1 MKKIP
6 LLLCAFLFL
15 SAQALSALPGVA
27 DFLPTE
33 SGRYVYYRDS
43 ANAAGAYIGFLQYDE
58 GTYAIRFYSPR
69 AERGSKELNVFISLD
84 TNKDYVSMTGEKVLE
99 TLKPEDADTL
109 NYLHDLFYEFASRR
123 KKLDKA
129 EFGAKAARME
139 RCTKTEEA
147 TLFGGKYTFIYDF
160 AVPIFNLCEIKNESG
175 KTLFGAVTVGTLSSS
190 SDTAFSAFKGL
201 PENAGSV
208 EPVNAFSSGSEN
220 LAQTERETMDGLLRQ
235 ITDNFWFWESEALMY
250 TDFLQTE
257 ANAFAGK
264 AYGPFH
270 LFAARLSGAGNDTIV
285 CFEKQSRIFSADALF
300 LANCIYDR
308 ASHRFVYDIQI
319 IKKKEP
325 TVFEIAGFK
334 IFAEYYSAHKAYF
347 NRLMNATFTAP

>member
-6 LLLCAFLFL
+6 LLLCAFLLL
-15 SAQALSALPGVA
+15 SAQALSALPGVT

-129 EFGAKAARME
+129 EFRAKAARME

-147 TLFGGKYTFIYDF
+147 
-160 AVPIFNLCEIKNESG
+160 A
-175 KTLFGAVTVGTLSSS
+175 LFGASETSILFIAIFVDSKKNVASFSCKRDASTEKSDLLFFRLSPFLINSARGIFIASTGGTESSPIK
-190 SDTAFSAFKGL
+190 SAFTKI
-201 PENAGSV
+201 ASD
-208 EPVNAFSSGSEN
+208 
-220 LAQTERETMDGLLRQ
+220 ERR
-235 ITDNFWFWESEALMY
+235 
-250 TDFLQTE
+250 
-257 ANAFAGK
+257 
-264 AYGPFH
+264 
-270 LFAARLSGAGNDTIV
+270 
-285 CFEKQSRIFSADALF
+285 
-300 LANCIYDR
+300 
-308 ASHRFVYDIQI
+308 
-319 IKKKEP
+319 KK
-325 TVFEIAGFK
+325 
-334 IFAEYYSAHKAYF
+334 
-347 NRLMNATFTAP
+347 